1 MTIVENSTFGGGDF
15 PFIGLLE
22 KKTKT
27 SWYGEMVYDLTDSV
41 AV

>member
-22 KKTKT
+22 KKTNT
-27 SWYGEMVYDLTDSV
+27 RLVW
-41 AV
+41 